1 VRGAAAGDTIGAV
14 TRFGIQ
20 DYDPLW
26 VDGRSA
32 VLAVHGAR
40 LGALAG
46 LTLRHVWVVWD
57 LEDDGWFADAPVLL
71 DFGDRSLAVDHQKFD
86 DISLTWDTVDP
97 ARPIEGTDFHLEW
110 RPEALPALAD
120 LPGRVLRHVELL
132 EWVGGRGDAATG
144 SVALGFD
151 LAPAWLTVYNA
162 MDENGFEH
170 DPPDGRYR
178 RHRTAP
184 PLG

>member
-1 VRGAAAGDTIGAV
+1 V

-26 VDGRSA
+26 VDGRKGIT
-32 VLAVHGAR
+32 VLYGGR
-40 LGALAG
+40 LAALAG

-57 LEDDGWFADAPVLL
+57 LDTGEWFTDAPVLL
-71 DFGDRSLAVDHQKFD
+71 DFGATIVSLDHQKFD
-86 DISLTWDTVDP
+86 DVALTWDAVDP
-97 ARPIEGTDFHLEW
+97 ARPIDDSSFHLEW
-110 RPEALPALAD
+110 RPEALPELAG
-120 LPGRVLRHVELL
+120 LPGRVLHHVELL

-144 SVALGFD
+144 SVAFGFD
-151 LAPAWLTVYNA
+151 LAPAWLTVFNA

-178 RHRTAP
+178 RHRVV
-184 PLG
+184 